1 MLQVEMKPYKEYGV
15 VNKKGVLFILMR
27 DKDNQ
32 LYKLI
37 SITPDTQS
45 RKYTPIKSLTKDYKM
60 FEPTQSDL
68 ALFVR

>member
-45 RKYTPIKSLTKDYKM
+45 HKYTPIKSLTKDYKM
-60 FEPTQSDL
+60 FEPTPSDL